1 MPMRACVLLAMLLWV
16 SAVEAAQPPN
26 IVFIVA
32 DDLGWADVGYHN
44 PQMRT
49 PRIDRLVRE
58 GVELD
63 AHYVQPECTPTRV
76 ALLSG
81 RYPSRF
87 GRHCTQAS
95 NDKAL
100 PDGTPTLASL
110 LRAAGYETALVGKWH
125 LGSKPEW
132 GPNHFGFDY
141 SYGCLAGA
149 TGMFD
154 HRYRLTRPE
163 FSRTW
168 HRNERYVDEEGHV
181 TDLAT
186 REAVAWIEK
195 ERQGPFFLYV
205 PFQSVHTPLVEEDRW
220 MEQNR
225 HIEHADRRLFAA
237 AVTHLD
243 DAVGQVVDAL
253 ERSGQRENTLVV
265 FTSDNGAQEQ
275 HAGNAYPAP
284 DPKLTD
290 FSSNEPLRGRKTEVY
305 EGGIRVPAF
314 VSWPSRLKPGIRSM
328 PMHAVDWLPTVLA
341 VVGVDPQATWLLDGL
356 NMWPALA
363 GNVAGGGAAQR
374 ERTLY
379 WVWGNR
385 RQRVALR
392 QGPWKM
398 LRPAAEAPLEL
409 YNVIDDPY
417 EKVDLAGKMPQKL
430 AELRERLEAE
440 RAKDAL

>member
-1 MPMRACVLLAMLLWV
+1 MRICVLLAVLFSAV
-16 SAVEAAQPPN
+16 SAVEAAPTPN

-32 DDLGWADVGYHN
+32 DDLGWNDVGYHN
-44 PQMRT
+44 PQLRT
-49 PRIDRLVRE
+49 PRIDRLARE
-58 GVELD
+58 GVQLD

-87 GRHCTQAS
+87 GRHCTQAA

-149 TGMFD
+149 TGMLD

-168 HRNERYVDEEGHV
+168 HRNEQYVDERGHV
-181 TDLAT
+181 TDLAV
-186 REAVAWIEK
+186 REAVAWIETK
-195 ERQGPFFLYV
+195 RSKPFFLYL

-220 MEQNR
+220 IEANR
-225 HIEHADRRLFAA
+225 HIDHADRRLFAA
-237 AVTHLD
+237 AVSHLD
-243 DAVGQVVDAL
+243 DAVGQVIDAL
-253 ERSGQRENTLVV
+253 ARTGQRANTLVV
-265 FTSDNGAQEQ
+265 FTSDNGAQQ
-275 HAGNAYPAP
+275 HHAGNAYPPP

-314 VSWPSRLKPGIRSM
+314 VSWPERLEPGVRSM
-328 PMHAVDWLPTVLA
+328 PMHAVDWLPTLLA
-341 VVGVDPQATWLLDGL
+341 LAGVEPQAAWSLDGV
-356 NMWPALA
+356 NMWPVLA
-363 GNVAGGGAAQR
+363 GNEAVGDTAKP

-392 QGPWKM
+392 HGPWKM
-398 LRPAAEAPLEL
+398 LRPGPEAPLEL
-409 YNVIDDPY
+409 YHVIDDPF
-417 EKVDLAGKMPQKL
+417 EKVDLAGKMPEKL
-430 AELRERLEAE
+430 TELRERFEAE
-440 RAKDAL
+440 KAKDAL